1 MNKILLKRATLKNI
15 KEVADL
21 EKLASSRTYSGRV
34 TEDEV
39 KKFIKNQF
47 VFLIMN
53 QGKVVGL
60 VAYTIIKKIVHFNGL
75 VISPKFRRLGF
86 AKQTLL
92 LVLRKISK
100 YPRIELVVHPHNNP
114 ALVLYLSLNFIIES
128 WKNNYFGD
136 GEPRL
141 MLIKK

>member
-1 MNKILLKRATLKNI
+1 MNNILLKRATLKNI
-15 KEVADL
+15 KEVTAL
-21 EKLASSRTYSGRV
+21 EKLASSRTYSGRT

-39 KKFIKNQF
+39 KNFIKNQF
-47 VFLIMN
+47 VFLIMY
-53 QGKVVGL
+53 QEKVVGL
-60 VAYTIIKKIVHFNGL
+60 VAYKITKKTVHFNGL
-75 VISPKFRRLGF
+75 VINPKFRRLGF

-92 LVLRKISK
+92 LVLRKVSQ

-114 ALVLYLSLNFIIES
+114 ALALYLSLNFIIDS